1 MNCGL
6 HYRCFIETRHKP
18 TIVMFV
24 MLSRSKL
31 IDIQYLTLPIAKKG
45 LRKERFVFKYFNDA
59 EPQLFPKY
67 IFSQLTD
74 RIREEKKMKSKKIG
88 S

>member
-1 MNCGL
+1 
-6 HYRCFIETRHKP
+6 
-18 TIVMFV
+18 MFV

-67 IFSQLTD
+67 LFSQLTD
-74 RIREEKKMKSKKIG
+74 RIREEKKMKSKKTWFLDNETNVQIWQKKLTHR
-88 S
+88 

>member
-1 MNCGL
+1 
-6 HYRCFIETRHKP
+6 
-18 TIVMFV
+18 MFV

-74 RIREEKKMKSKKIG
+74 RIREEKKMKSKKNWFLDNETNVQIWQKKLIHR
-88 S
+88 

>member
-1 MNCGL
+1 
-6 HYRCFIETRHKP
+6 
-18 TIVMFV
+18 MFV

-74 RIREEKKMKSKKIG
+74 RMRREENEKQKNWFLDNETNVQIWQKKLTHR
-88 S
+88 

>member
-1 MNCGL
+1 
-6 HYRCFIETRHKP
+6 
-18 TIVMFV
+18 MFV

-45 LRKERFVFKYFNDA
+45 LRKERFVFKYLNDA

>member
-1 MNCGL
+1 
-6 HYRCFIETRHKP
+6 
-18 TIVMFV
+18 MFV

-45 LRKERFVFKYFNDA
+45 LRKERIVFKYFNDA
-59 EPQLFPKY
+59 EPQLFPKHL
-67 IFSQLTD
+67 FSQLTD

>member
-1 MNCGL
+1 
-6 HYRCFIETRHKP
+6 
-18 TIVMFV
+18 MFV

-45 LRKERFVFKYFNDA
+45 LRKERFVFKYLNDA

-67 IFSQLTD
+67 IFS
-74 RIREEKKMKSKKIG
+74 
-88 S
+88 